1 MSGHYPTHGGQ
12 NMDTIQRLSLHSLK
26 KIKIKTQTIHFLAKE
41 NEELLHW
48 KLFY

>member
-1 MSGHYPTHGGQ
+1 MSGHYPTHGDQ

-26 KIKIKTQTIHFLAKE
+26 KTKQKQTIHFLAKE
-41 NEELLHW
+41 NEELLRW